1 MTLTFDTNLHDLDAS
16 SGHLSHESEYSFDE
30 FLSVGNSV
38 AAESVGHEGDVT
50 RDDFWQRPERENS
63 EV

>member
-50 RDDFWQRPERENS
+50 RDDF
-63 EV
+63 